1 MKTMKFLFG
10 MLLAAVC
17 SIQTMAQTIEDG
29 EAFYIYRNDGDFDGF
44 FYDDVQE
51 MRFSKIGVDS
61 LEYDDFVVQE
71 VVTAD
76 SIYRIPLCAIDS
88 IGFVQPE
95 IEFNPRLKI
104 MEDLGMLQYMLPRYW
119 YMPDLIRFDPKMPR
133 DLVPKVGDV
142 LVSFDEETFPEKKGI
157 GGKVVSVDIYDDE
170 INVSIETLTSLH
182 DIFTR
187 FITIEHLTAAPDGS
201 QKVRMAGY
209 RQMQEAMAPKKK
221 AISYDSDIFKFD
233 GTLTHEFKYGD
244 HKSISASLDVG
255 IRVGVSVCY
264 DIDIDHIF
272 MKTSMR
278 ENLSLQTGFTAQFS
292 GDWEPPLAEKLQK
305 ALAIRFPAQFPIFET
320 HPIPN
325 VFFRANGTLALKTT
339 LPKISYNAKQLVI
352 FSDRTGSMLN
362 CRFNDNV
369 QFLEPNQDF
378 FEASGASLSLS
389 GFMQAGIKFA
399 ADIATNSWVKDFFHG
414 DIGLTTYVGPKISGS
429 LECDL
434 AQLAKGNFYES
445 ISNSA
450 LNFSLCNIDM
460 EASASIFC
468 KGVGSD
474 KEKFGEASYAFGESQ
489 YFLVPKLET
498 FDVTQDENDR
508 TRVGIDINWANKL
521 LYLGS
526 TSAGYVI
533 KRFDEES
540 QKWVEEDRFDSYIPR
555 DPEYRKHLILDI
567 TWLKAGEHIIT
578 PFVKLPILNDTI
590 YISEREKSFYIEPI
604 LKFKQERYTIPTG
617 KVGGENIKLD
627 IPFTTNAMTIN
638 VQGDFVSREVE
649 WTPGEGGVIH
659 LTIEPNS
666 HWTYAE
672 RELSVSS
679 GRTIT
684 NVGNT
689 TIIAPVEKTII
700 VEQAPNLDFSRVEY
714 DLRVDGTYTN
724 TRSNWCHCTGTE
736 TESYTDTYIR
746 LQGLVPCTLSLNGDI
761 LAININ
767 GEYGG
772 GNVSGTINVNARTGL
787 LNHSNINFVNN
798 TTSSIGGHSD
808 DNYSYTSTYNES
820 WSVGMEHGEPLL
832 DYEIKNGWA
841 HFYINSF
848 SYGVKDTGSGWYS
861 HYTSGPVQTMH
872 KCSHSHEN
880 TQTFSRSN
888 SEDGDSFQFRLTNNA
903 W

>member
-1 MKTMKFLFG
+1 MKTMKYLFG
-10 MLLAAVC
+10 MLLALSC
-17 SIQTMAQTIEDG
+17 SIQALAQTIEDG

-44 FYDDVQE
+44 FYDEVQE
-51 MRFSKIGVDS
+51 MRYSKIGIDS
-61 LEYDDFVVQE
+61 LEYDDYMVQE

-76 SIYRIPLCAIDS
+76 SIYRIPLSAIDS
-88 IGFVQPE
+88 ISFVQPD
-95 IEFNPRLKI
+95 IVFNPRLKH
-104 MEDLGMLQYMLPRYW
+104 MDELGIDQYVTYNWANYFELSADIPAS
-119 YMPDLIRFDPKMPR
+119 
-133 DLVPKVGDV
+133 LVPQVGDV
-142 LVSFDEETFPEKKGI
+142 LVSFNEEQFPTKKGF
-157 GGKVVSVDIYDDE
+157 GGTVTKVIRDSYGTYCVSCNQLE
-170 INVSIETLTSLH
+170 SLH

-187 FITIEHLTAAPDGS
+187 FITVEHLTAAPDGS

-209 RQMQEAMAPKKK
+209 RQMREAMAPKKK

-244 HKSISASLDVG
+244 HWGISASLDVG

-278 ENLSLQTGFTAQFS
+278 ENLSLQTGFAAQFS

-378 FEASGASLSLS
+378 IEASGASLSLS
-389 GFMQAGIKFA
+389 GFMQAGIKFT

-445 ISNSA
+445 FSNSA
-450 LNFSLCNIDM
+450 LNLSLCNIDM

-489 YFLVPKLET
+489 CFLVPKLET
-498 FDVTQDENDR
+498 FNVTQDEDDR
-508 TRVGIDINWANKL
+508 TRVGIDMFWANRL
-521 LYLGS
+521 LYLGD
-526 TSAGYVI
+526 TKAGYVI
-533 KRFDEES
+533 KRFDEDSRE
-540 QKWVEEDRFDSYIPR
+540 WVEEYRR
-555 DPEYRKHLILDI
+555 DTYLLHNPDDRKHLISDI

-604 LKFKQERYTIPTG
+604 LKFEKEFYSVPGWTADG
-617 KVGGENIKLD
+617 KDIKLD

-659 LTIEPNS
+659 LTIAPNS
-666 HWTYAE
+666 DWRYAE

-700 VEQAPNLDFSRVEY
+700 VEQGPCLDFDRVSFELTSHITHTKSSSY
-714 DLRVDGTYTN
+714 WST
-724 TRSNWCHCTGTE
+724 CTGNLPYNE
-736 TESYTDTYIR
+736 TEVYDYIFI
-746 LQGLVPCTLSLNGDI
+746 GDYNCTLSFGGNDI
-761 LAININ
+761 LTINLKDQETNKGVGTLYYNLRTRSIHGNIN
-767 GEYGG
+767 YEGIGSSSTNDPYQSSYNSTYIYSIDIEGEYAYNGHDEWQ
-772 GNVSGTINVNARTGL
+772 VSGSFTSTETSQWSFSGKYHYDYEKLGWHTCSGNDNLKETKNGQCVTLRSYGL
-787 LNHSNINFVNN
+787 L
-798 TTSSIGGHSD
+798 
-808 DNYSYTSTYNES
+808 
-820 WSVGMEHGEPLL
+820 
-832 DYEIKNGWA
+832 
-841 HFYINSF
+841 
-848 SYGVKDTGSGWYS
+848 
-861 HYTSGPVQTMH
+861 H
-872 KCSHSHEN
+872 K
-880 TQTFSRSN
+880 
-888 SEDGDSFQFRLTNNA
+888 
-903 W
+903 

>member
-1 MKTMKFLFG
+1 MKTMKYIFG
-10 MLLAAVC
+10 MLLALSC
-17 SIQTMAQTIEDG
+17 SIQAMAQAIEDG

-51 MRFSKIGVDS
+51 MRYSKIGIDS
-61 LEYDDFVVQE
+61 LEYDDYMVQE

-76 SIYRIPLCAIDS
+76 SIYRIPLSAIDS
-88 IGFVQPE
+88 ISFVQPE
-95 IEFNPRLKI
+95 IVFNPRLKH
-104 MEDLGMLQYMLPRYW
+104 MDELGMLQYMLPRYW
-119 YMPDLIRFDPKMPR
+119 YMPDLIRFDPQMPR
-133 DLVPKVGDV
+133 DLIPTVGDV

-209 RQMQEAMAPKKK
+209 RQMQEAMSPRKK
-221 AISYDSDIFKFD
+221 AISYDSDIFKFN
-233 GTLTHEFKYGD
+233 GTLTHEFKHGD
-244 HKSISASLDVG
+244 HGSIAASLDVG

-278 ENLSLQTGFTAQFS
+278 ENLSLQTGFAAQFS

-378 FEASGASLSLS
+378 IEASGASLSLS
-389 GFMQAGIKFA
+389 GFMQAGIKFT

-445 ISNSA
+445 FSNSA

-489 YFLVPKLET
+489 CFFVPKLET
-498 FDVTQDENDR
+498 FNVTQDEDDR
-508 TRVGIDINWANKL
+508 THVEVDMFWANKL
-521 LYLGS
+521 LYLGN

-533 KRFDEES
+533 KRFDEDS

-555 DPEYRKHLILDI
+555 NPEYRKHLILDI

-604 LKFKQERYTIPTG
+604 LKFEKERYTIPAGT
-617 KVGGENIKLD
+617 VGGENIKLD
-627 IPFTTNAMTIN
+627 IPFTTTAMKIE
-638 VQGDFVSREVE
+638 VQALDAVSQEVE

-659 LTIEPNS
+659 LIFEPNEYF
-666 HWTYAE
+666 TYAE
-672 RELSVSS
+672 REVVVHCGLLW
-679 GRTIT
+679 
-684 NVGNT
+684 
-689 TIIAPVEKTII
+689 KTII
-700 VEQAPNLDFSRVEY
+700 VEQAPNLNFKYVTFGAA
-714 DLRVDGTYTN
+714 LDGTFTYTHTN
-724 TRSNWCHCTGTE
+724 WDHCNGTKTESN
-736 TESYTDTYIR
+736 TESYLNVDVI
-746 LQGLVPCTLSLNGDI
+746 VPCTLSLGGDDILTISFNGDNRY
-761 LAININ
+761 A
-767 GEYGG
+767 GRAD
-772 GNVSGTINVNARTGL
+772 GTIYFNTRTGL
-787 LNHSNINFVNN
+787 FHGRVNYTN
-798 TTSSIGGHSD
+798 DYSDSRKGDRDSYSWTHTEHWSID
-808 DNYSYTSTYNES
+808 
-820 WSVGMEHGEPLL
+820 MEYGEPLL
-832 DYEIKNGWA
+832 DYEIEYGWP
-841 HFYINSF
+841 HSYINSF
-848 SYGVKDTGSGWYS
+848 SYVYHESTTGWTMSLDKSGS
-861 HYTSGPVQTMH
+861 EH
-872 KCSHSHEN
+872 KCSTSAQT
-880 TQTFSRSN
+880 TQTFIR
-888 SEDGDSFQFRLTNNA
+888 DSSKQNDRVNFYLVNEA

>member
-1 MKTMKFLFG
+1 MKTMKYLFG
-10 MLLAAVC
+10 MLLALSC
-17 SIQTMAQTIEDG
+17 SIQAMAQMAIEDG

-51 MRFSKIGVDS
+51 MRYSKIGIDS

-88 IGFVQPE
+88 IGFVQPD
-95 IEFNPRLKI
+95 IVFNPRLKH
-104 MEDLGMLQYMLPRYW
+104 MDELGIDQYVTYNWANYFELSADIPAS
-119 YMPDLIRFDPKMPR
+119 
-133 DLVPKVGDV
+133 LVPQVGDV
-142 LVSFDEETFPEKKGI
+142 LVSFNEEQFPTKKGF
-157 GGKVVSVDIYDDE
+157 GGTVTKVIRDSDGTYCVSCNQLE
-170 INVSIETLTSLH
+170 SLH

-209 RQMQEAMAPKKK
+209 RQMREAMAPKKK

-278 ENLSLQTGFTAQFS
+278 ESLSLQTGFTAQFS

-305 ALAIRFPAQFPIFET
+305 NFAIRFPAQFPIFET

-378 FEASGASLSLS
+378 IEASGASLSLS

-445 ISNSA
+445 FSNSA

-508 TRVGIDINWANKL
+508 TRVGIDINWANRL
-521 LYLGS
+521 LYLGT

-533 KRFDEES
+533 KRFDEDS
-540 QKWVEEDRFDSYIPR
+540 QKWVEEDRFDSYLPR

-567 TWLKAGEHIIT
+567 TWLKAGEHVIT
-578 PFVKLPILNDTI
+578 PFVKLPMLNDTI

-604 LKFKQERYTIPTG
+604 LKFKQERYTIPAGT
-617 KVGGENIKLD
+617 VDGENIKLD

-659 LTIEPNS
+659 LTIAPNS
-666 HWTYAE
+666 DWSYAE

-700 VEQAPNLDFSRVEY
+700 VEQAPNLDFSHITFDIRI
-714 DLRVDGTYTN
+714 DGTYTY
-724 TRSNWCHCTGTE
+724 TKSHWTHCSPRETE
-736 TESYTDTYIR
+736 TEKNTYIR
-746 LQGLVPCTLSLNGDI
+746 LQETVPCTLSLGSNDI
-761 LAININ
+761 LTINLD
-767 GEYGG
+767 GG
-772 GNVSGTINVNARTGL
+772 GKVSGTIYYDTRTGL
-787 LNHSNINFVNN
+787 FHGNVSSVEH
-798 TTSSIGGHSD
+798 TTESYHDEYGSSD
-808 DNYSYTSTYNES
+808 STWDRS
-820 WSVGMEHGEPLL
+820 WSISMEYGEPLL
-832 DYEIKNGWA
+832 DYEIDYGWP
-841 HFYINSF
+841 HFYVNSF
-848 SYGVKDTGSGWYS
+848 SYESKYSSSGWNR
-861 HYTSGPVQTMH
+861 TIFEPVH
-872 KCSHSHEN
+872 NCSFGWEGTETFIHSH
-880 TQTFSRSN
+880 
-888 SEDGDSFQFRLTNNA
+888 SEDGDSFQFRLTNE
-903 W
+903 